1 MVLDNA
7 QVTAYV
13 ECTHQE
19 WKQYKIRFVVKKPG
33 SPLLAPILRQA
44 GNPRVY
50 SVVVNGVDTGDD
62 FAFSSNIAAFNSS
75 GDLIP
80 ATFVS
85 RPLNGN
91 VALGYAYH
99 GLVVKYERGE

>member
-7 QVTAYV
+7 QVTVYV
-13 ECTHQE
+13 ECTHRE
-19 WKQYKIRFVVKKPG
+19 WKQYKFRFVVKKPG

-50 SVVVNGVDTGDD
+50 SVFVNGVDVGDD
-62 FAFSSNIAAFNSS
+62 FAFGPYIAAFDSN
-75 GDLIP
+75 GAQIP

-91 VALGYAYH
+91 DSLCLAYH
-99 GLVVKYERGE
+99 DLVVKYEKNN